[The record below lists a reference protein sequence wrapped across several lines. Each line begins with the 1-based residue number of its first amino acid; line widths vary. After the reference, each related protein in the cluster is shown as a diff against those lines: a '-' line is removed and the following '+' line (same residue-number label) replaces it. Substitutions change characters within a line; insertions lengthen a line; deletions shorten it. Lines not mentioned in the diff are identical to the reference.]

1 MGRGLKGRSEGVW
14 ETLEVMWRMIDMISW
29 MTGLGSS
36 VLTSTS
42 MPRWMNGNARVV
54 GSPVNDNPTALHLK
68 QMKQEQQDELRI
80 QAAAEVERN
89 V

>member
-1 MGRGLKGRSEGVW
+1 MLG
-14 ETLEVMWRMIDMISW
+14 MIGWIA
-29 MTGLGSS
+29 GLGWLMM
-36 VLTSTS
+36 VSTFV
-42 MPRWMNGNARVV
+42 PRWMVGNARVV

>member
-1 MGRGLKGRSEGVW
+1 MLG
-14 ETLEVMWRMIDMISW
+14 MIGWIA
-29 MTGLGSS
+29 GLGWLMM
-36 VLTSTS
+36 VSTFV
-42 MPRWMNGNARVV
+42 PRWMDGNARVV